1 MRGEYHLQPIILN
14 AGCGASGPERLPQLF
29 GTWRHIRV
37 DIDAD
42 ARPDVVAD
50 ITDLSPFSD
59 DFADALW
66 TSHCVEH
73 LFQHQV
79 GQALGEFL
87 RVLKPDG
94 FAVILVPDIQTIA
107 RYVAEDRMT
116 EVLYDSPAGPI
127 TRHGVLYGHGLSV
140 AEGNLH
146 MAHKTAFTPSSIIAC
161 MRESGFADM
170 AVRRRS
176 NLELVAIGCKT
187 PRSDGNHL
195 QGLLEALAL

>member
-1 MRGEYHLQPIILN
+1 MQPIILN
-14 AGCGASGPERLPQLF
+14 AGCGGSGAERLPRMF
-29 GTWRHIRV
+29 GKWRHVRV
-37 DIDAD
+37 DIDPD

-59 DFADALW
+59 GFADALW
-66 TSHCVEH
+66 TSHCIEH
-73 LFQHQV
+73 LFQHEV
-79 GQALGEFL
+79 GQALAEFL

-107 RYVAEDRMT
+107 RYVAEDRLT

-127 TRHGVLYGHGLSV
+127 TAHDVLYGHGQSV

-146 MAHKTAFTPSSIIAC
+146 MAHKTAFTPTSIIAC
-161 MRESGFADM
+161 MKNSGFAEM
-170 AVRRRS
+170 AVRRRP

-187 PRSDGNHL
+187 VRPDQGHL
-195 QGLLEALAL
+195 QGLLEAMAL

>member
-1 MRGEYHLQPIILN
+1 MQPIILN
-14 AGCGASGPERLPQLF
+14 AGCGASGQERLPQLF

-50 ITDLSPFSD
+50 ITDLSPFSNG
-59 DFADALW
+59 FADALW
-66 TSHCVEH
+66 TSHCIEH

-79 GQALGEFL
+79 TLALGEFL

-94 FAVILVPDIQTIA
+94 FAVIIVPDIQTIA
-107 RYVAEDRMT
+107 RYVAEDRLT

-127 TRHGVLYGHGLSV
+127 TAHDVMYGHSQSV
-140 AEGNLH
+140 AQGNLH
-146 MAHKTAFTPSSIIAC
+146 MAHKTAFTPTSILSC
-161 MRESGFADM
+161 MKETGFADM
-170 AVRRRS
+170 IVRRRP

-187 PRSDGNHL
+187 PRSGQDHL

>member
-1 MRGEYHLQPIILN
+1 MQPIILN
-14 AGCGASGPERLPQLF
+14 AGCGASGAERLPRLF
-29 GTWRHIRV
+29 ETWRHVRV
-37 DIDAD
+37 DIDPQ

-59 DFADALW
+59 GFADALW

-79 GQALGEFL
+79 AQALCEFL

-94 FAVILVPDIQTIA
+94 FAVVLVPDVQTIA
-107 RYVAEDRMT
+107 RYVAEDRLT
-116 EVLYDSPAGPI
+116 EVLYESPAGPI
-127 TRHGVLYGHGLSV
+127 TAHDVLYGHGQSV

-146 MAHKTAFTPSSIIAC
+146 MAHKTGFTPTSIIAC
-161 MRESGFADM
+161 MKEAGFAEM

-176 NLELVAIGCKT
+176 NLELVAVGGKSSR
-187 PRSDGNHL
+187 PGANSV